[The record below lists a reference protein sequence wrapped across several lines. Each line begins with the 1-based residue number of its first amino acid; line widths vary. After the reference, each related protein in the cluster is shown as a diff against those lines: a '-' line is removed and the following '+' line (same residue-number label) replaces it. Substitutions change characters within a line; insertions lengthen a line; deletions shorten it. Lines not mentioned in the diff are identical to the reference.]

1 MEINTTSAILRD
13 LGIISDDENL
23 LKRAMKYIHKLATEK
38 QNKISDYNLSKEDYL
53 EKLNR
58 AQTQIKEGMCIKITN
73 TQQLDEWLENL

>member
-38 QNKISDYNLSKEDYL
+38 QNKISDPV
-53 EKLNR
+53 EK
-58 AQTQIKEGMCIKITN
+58 
-73 TQQLDEWLENL
+73 